1 LPATFELQETAAV
14 PDAVTLLG
22 FMLLQLRPVGILSSR
37 LTTPLKLFT
46 EDTVIV
52 DVTETPAL
60 TAAGD
65 VAAIVKSMKLN
76 VAVAVCTSEPLVP
89 VNVST

>member
-1 LPATFELQETAAV
+1 
-14 PDAVTLLG
+14 
-22 FMLLQLRPVGILSSR
+22 
-37 LTTPLKLFT
+37 LFT

-65 VAAIVKSMKLN
+65 VAAIVKSTKLN

-89 VNVST
+89 VNVSA